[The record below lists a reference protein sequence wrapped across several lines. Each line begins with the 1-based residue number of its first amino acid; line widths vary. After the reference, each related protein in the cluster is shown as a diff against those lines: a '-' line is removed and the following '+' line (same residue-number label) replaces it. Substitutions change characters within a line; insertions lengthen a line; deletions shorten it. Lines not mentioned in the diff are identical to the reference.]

1 MNRSELLSELAEIL
15 EVEGLSEDQNLS
27 DIDSWDSMGMIAY
40 ISLVDDECNKELDPD
55 LFEDCQTIGD
65 LMNLALE

>member
-1 MNRSELLSELAEIL
+1 MNRNELLSELAEIL

-40 ISLVDDECNKELDPD
+40 ISLVDDELNKELDPD

-65 LMNLALE
+65 LMNLA

>member
-1 MNRSELLSELAEIL
+1 
-15 EVEGLSEDQNLS
+15 
-27 DIDSWDSMGMIAY
+27 MIAY
-40 ISLVDDECNKELDPD
+40 ISLVDDACNKELDPD